1 MRIIIIYNLPMPT
14 FYTQNFTTASLE
26 KQLRARMSRSAII
39 FIFVLLSH
47 GLLLAVISVFH
58 RTANTPTQIPSLPM
72 AFLLQATA
80 PPASDSASPTG
91 TAKLQTESRQ
101 TFMQKE
107 SAPSKEQESPRKV
120 IRELE
125 TEIGASDG
133 MQNSTAPS
141 IATDQGPARNESKS
155 VDQKSDTNQSIG
167 AEHVADS
174 LPQFDVH
181 YLTNPAPQYPS
192 LSRRAGEEGKVVL
205 RVMVEVSGLP
215 SKVIVSTSSG
225 YERLDKAAVASV
237 SQWKFAPAR
246 RDQNPVPAWV
256 LVPVVFS
263 LKAAS

>member
-1 MRIIIIYNLPMPT
+1 
-14 FYTQNFTTASLE
+14 
-26 KQLRARMSRSAII
+26 MSRSAIT
-39 FIFVLLSH
+39 FIFVLVSH
-47 GLLLAVISVFH
+47 GLLVAVISAFH
-58 RTANTPTQIPSLPM
+58 RTVKMPVQLPSLPM
-72 AFLLQATA
+72 TFLLQASA
-80 PPASDSASPTG
+80 PPVSDNGSPTIA
-91 TAKLQTESRQ
+91 TKSQTESGR
-101 TFMQKE
+101 TLIQKE
-107 SAPSKEQESPRKV
+107 SAPSNAQESPRKV

-125 TEIGASDG
+125 TEIGTSDG
-133 MQNSTAPS
+133 MQNPTASS
-141 IATDQGPARNESKS
+141 IAADQASARNESKS

-167 AEHVADS
+167 TEHGVDS

-246 RDQNPVPAWV
+246 RDQHPVPAWV

-263 LKAAS
+263 LKVAS